1 MIGETHALL
10 QFEAGRNLDVGPGS
24 FWGVCFH
31 VRVEKQRQRT
41 TKTAVGSGWPGA
53 KISAVQ
59 DVGSGVRVYDWA
71 VDVLSHHFD
80 NFLILL
86 DEHVAVTFA
95 NSGSQDLTPR
105 ILILFLLIL

>member
-41 TKTAVGSGWPGA
+41 MKTAVGSGWPGA

-59 DVGSGVRVYDWA
+59 DVGSGVRVYDSA
-71 VDVLSHHFD
+71 VDLLS
-80 NFLILL
+80 L
-86 DEHVAVTFA
+86 A
-95 NSGSQDLTPR
+95 NSGSQDLTGPR
-105 ILILFLLIL
+105 IFKVLFLLIL